1 MNADTFWTNPQYRVT
16 VIDADEGDA
25 DNTGS
30 LIIALLQKER
40 RLKRAEGAEL
50 LTIGYAVYKVCRRLV
65 RGSILCDPIRPNS
78 TPQLTDPTQ
87 PNPVL
92 VGKFGPNPTR
102 PNTTNDGAYSLV

>member
-65 RGSILCDPIRPNS
+65 RGSILCDPIQPNS

-87 PNPVL
+87 YKWENL
-92 VGKFGPNPTR
+92 DPTR
-102 PNTTNDGAYSLV
+102 PDPIQLTMELTV